1 MQLNSTKDAPYFYV
15 PTFYFV
21 FTPLLFTF
29 LLSEYNSNNR
39 KTILSLK
46 RSKYQSRTKKRSF
59 LNKTKSYH
67 FSFTTCIIICNF
79 ILVYYLR
86 AYKSETKQGIHVSSL
101 AEYKFDGLEFLEFQN
116 KSKNYL
122 NIFLYQVYA
131 LSKMKIKI
139 YDSFFKFVLLQS
151 GDIQLNPGPTS
162 DVCFVYTKKSFRC
175 TECDLRVHKKCNN
188 MVFFDSD
195 VCSDSRRWE
204 NLPFHN
210 VSFCIDNTSDT
221 ESSLL
226 DNLPS
231 ISSHNEAW
239 KVFKDKGMHF
249 GHLNVNSF
257 LSKIEY

>member
-1 MQLNSTKDAPYFYV
+1 MLVFNDYFIESSQFCESPSVFNSATSIEFLTNHLLCFMYFMQLNSTKDAPYFYV

-101 AEYKFDGLEFLEFQN
+101 AE
-116 KSKNYL
+116 
-122 NIFLYQVYA
+122 
-131 LSKMKIKI
+131 
-139 YDSFFKFVLLQS
+139 
-151 GDIQLNPGPTS
+151 
-162 DVCFVYTKKSFRC
+162 
-175 TECDLRVHKKCNN
+175 
-188 MVFFDSD
+188 
-195 VCSDSRRWE
+195 
-204 NLPFHN
+204 
-210 VSFCIDNTSDT
+210 
-221 ESSLL
+221 
-226 DNLPS
+226 
-231 ISSHNEAW
+231 
-239 KVFKDKGMHF
+239 
-249 GHLNVNSF
+249 
-257 LSKIEY
+257 